1 MRHFL
6 KYLSLLVIL
15 VTVTACGFHLR
26 GTQKTAHQVETFAIQ
41 PDNPT
46 EFFQRIFRR
55 YLRDIGVKIQ
65 PATAD
70 MYVVRL
76 QPEHYV
82 REVLIIGTDALAK
95 QESMIYTIN
104 FEILSPYEGA
114 LGPQSVQVTRM
125 LNLDPSR
132 ILGQNQEESIMLA
145 EMREEA
151 SMQIYYRLNVIV
163 EREQREHLSKTHH
176 ETPSAAEKE
185 EAKEN
190 AIIERTQEVR
200 EQPAE
205 MQEMDLR
212 DEAQ

>member
-1 MRHFL
+1 MKQL
-6 KYLSLLVIL
+6 IKYVSLFIVLIA
-15 VTVTACGFHLR
+15 VTACGFHLR
-26 GTQKTAHQVETFAIQ
+26 GMQKTDYQVKNFAIQ

-46 EFFQRIFRR
+46 EYFQRIFRR
-55 YLRDIGVKIQ
+55 YLRDIGVEVE

-70 MYVVRL
+70 KYVIRL

-132 ILGQNQEESIMLA
+132 ILGQNQEESIMLG
-145 EMREEA
+145 EMRER
-151 SMQIYYRLNVIV
+151 SV
-163 EREQREHLSKTHH
+163 SST
-176 ETPSAAEKE
+176 
-185 EAKEN
+185 
-190 AIIERTQEVR
+190 
-200 EQPAE
+200 
-205 MQEMDLR
+205 
-212 DEAQ
+212 

>member
-1 MRHFL
+1 MRHLF
-6 KYLSLLVIL
+6 KYASVFVVLLA
-15 VTVTACGFHLR
+15 VTACGFHLR
-26 GTQKTAHQVETFAIQ
+26 GTQKTLHQVKTVAIQ

-55 YLRDIGVKIQ
+55 YLRDIDVNVE
-65 PATAD
+65 PASAD
-70 MYVVRL
+70 KYVIRL

-114 LGPQSVQVTRM
+114 LGQQSVQVTRM

-151 SMQIYYRLNVIV
+151 SMQIYYRLNVIA
-163 EREQREHLSKTHH
+163 EREQREHLVNTHPVSS
-176 ETPSAAEKE
+176 EEEKE
-185 EAKEN
+185 QAKGMETL
-190 AIIERTQEVR
+190 EKTQAAR
-200 EQPAE
+200 QQPAE
-205 MQEMDLR
+205 MQEI
-212 DEAQ
+212 DEVDEEQ